1 MYSLD
6 MNERLWR
13 DSNAFELFR
22 EAVSLLSQAVSKD
35 TINPSEL
42 LNIANMMDDIMQS
55 YEKRYGPIEDPLFF
69 WWFATANAF
78 FLQVGKKL
86 DEVGTPRIGY
96 VVNGYKEA
104 INKHLL
110 YPTFPADMLKIAY
123 ENMEQFAGNYDREW
137 MFRNHSKFKP
147 IPD

>member
-78 FLQVGKKL
+78 FRWERSLM
-86 DEVGTPRIGY
+86 R
-96 VVNGYKEA
+96 
-104 INKHLL
+104 
-110 YPTFPADMLKIAY
+110 
-123 ENMEQFAGNYDREW
+123 
-137 MFRNHSKFKP
+137 
-147 IPD
+147 